1 MKQRDTNV
9 IRLGMLAGL
18 IRVAK
23 FHAAIWSGKN
33 DAGVRFLID
42 GAVEHLQKVH
52 DLLTAPPAPIEVP
65 ND

>member
-1 MKQRDTNV
+1 MKQRDTNA

-18 IRVAK
+18 IRVVK
-23 FHAAIWSGKN
+23 FQAAIWSGKN

-42 GAVEHLQKVH
+42 GAIERLQKAH
-52 DLLTAPPAPIEVP
+52 DLLTAPPVPIEVP

>member
-1 MKQRDTNV
+1 MKQRDTNA

-18 IRVAK
+18 IRVVK
-23 FHAAIWSGKN
+23 FQATLWPSNK

-42 GAVEHLQKVH
+42 GAVEDLQKAH

>member
-1 MKQRDTNV
+1 MRQRDTNA
-9 IRLGMLAGL
+9 IRLSMLAGL
-18 IRVAK
+18 IRVVK
-23 FHAAIWSGKN
+23 SQAAIWSGKN

-42 GAVEHLQKVH
+42 GAVEHLQKAH

>member
-1 MKQRDTNV
+1 MKQRDTNA

-18 IRVAK
+18 IRVVK
-23 FHAAIWSGKN
+23 FQAAIWSGKN

-42 GAVEHLQKVH
+42 GAVEHLQKAH
-52 DLLTAPPAPIEVP
+52 DLLTAAPALIEVI